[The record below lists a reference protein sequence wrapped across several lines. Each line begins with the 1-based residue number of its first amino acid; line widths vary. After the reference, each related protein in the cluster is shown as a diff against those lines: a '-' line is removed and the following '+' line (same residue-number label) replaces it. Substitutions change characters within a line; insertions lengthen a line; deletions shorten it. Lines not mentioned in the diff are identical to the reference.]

1 MENFI
6 RSRNYDDIADSTS
19 AFTLQ
24 QTNPFWTLCDA
35 THVCSHIS
43 LESSPECDDYL
54 LCTEP
59 CCWLEAF
66 GGLILLLGWTISIF
80 WPFSSGLGLGAWDSV
95 WLCDL
100 SCVTAG
106 FCLFRI
112 PSLPARISFSPT
124 VSIRARPAAVTV
136 PGHSFLGEGS
146 LDPTPAVGGRAS
158 LEALD
163 ILQVSG
169 SVTHLSLSQPVRL
182 QLCPV
187 GKPRLLSSQW
197 MWLASSS
204 VLWLV
209 QVDW

>member
-1 MENFI
+1 MY
-6 RSRNYDDIADSTS
+6 RD
-19 AFTLQ
+19 
-24 QTNPFWTLCDA
+24 
-35 THVCSHIS
+35 HIS
-43 LESSPECDDYL
+43 PKYYYL
-54 LCTEP
+54 LCTVP
-59 CCWLEAF
+59 CCWLEAL
-66 GGLILLLGWTISIF
+66 GGLILLLGRMISIF
-80 WPFSSGLGLGAWDSV
+80 WPFSSGLWLGAWVSA
-95 WLCDL
+95 WLSLCDL
-100 SCVTAG
+100 SCGRAVVKG

-112 PSLPARISFSPT
+112 PSLPALISFSPT

-136 PGHSFLGEGS
+136 PGHSFLGDGS

-169 SVTHLSLSQPVRL
+169 SVTLLSLSQPEWL

-187 GKPRLLSSQW
+187 GKPRFLSSQW